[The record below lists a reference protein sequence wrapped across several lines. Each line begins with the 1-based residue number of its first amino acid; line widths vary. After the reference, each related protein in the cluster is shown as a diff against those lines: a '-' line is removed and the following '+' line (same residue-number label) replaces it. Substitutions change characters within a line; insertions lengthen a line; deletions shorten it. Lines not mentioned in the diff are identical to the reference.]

1 MSVSF
6 EGRLAHL
13 GRELSSTVL
22 QPKLAT
28 GLLIFLGILPAVFL
42 LADIYSFAVNVP
54 FMDDWQFV
62 PLLEK
67 AKEGS
72 LGFYDLWAPH
82 DEHRLFLPRIII
94 IAAMFASGGDYR
106 VQSFITFSVVAVISA
121 CLLWL
126 MVRLNGKKNSVLWS
140 WVLVNVA
147 LFSPIQFHNW
157 LWPMQFAYF
166 LPYTFLALC
175 LCALYARIAALPKFA
190 LAALFA
196 LAGNY
201 SFVHGNLIWPAVLP
215 VIVFAPAILAK
226 DARKNFAIAWLV
238 LGAVAVTLYFRGL
251 EHNSAAPDYAYGHEG
266 VPPTMSTLY
275 QLHENPAQTTFRMGR
290 FVIAMFGNAIGRGF
304 PVANNLV
311 FSYVCGAIVLLL
323 AVIGLVVAWKR
334 GLFLHYALP
343 WACLLLFTF
352 LTAAF
357 VCVGRVWRG
366 DYQPLTPRYTTFGA
380 LCIVALVPLLFA
392 AFSGLREA
400 ALKSG
405 RTGLGDHILWAQGLL
420 AGIYL
425 TVQGVNWTYAQ
436 NLMQEWRLTRWH
448 AQARLH
454 FLGRISIYAGPDLLG
469 GKDEFID
476 TAARTLERL
485 GMLKPPRAT
494 DLRIS
499 AIGREVIP
507 DGLKRGQM
515 YGLVRLGSK
524 GWHVEGFALASGG
537 RSADIV
543 LLGVQNKA
551 GEWVAVAAASALS
564 PPKYLRKSTGM
575 DWEFLALSSPR
586 KPGEWAIDLPGDA
599 FGNLKKGVLRAW
611 AMDYGRHV
619 LYRLPGDQQFT
630 VGYDNNAQE
639 PAADETANIRL

>member
-1 MSVSF
+1 M
-6 EGRLAHL
+6 
-13 GRELSSTVL
+13 
-22 QPKLAT
+22 
-28 GLLIFLGILPAVFL
+28 
-42 LADIYSFAVNVP
+42 
-54 FMDDWQFV
+54 
-62 PLLEK
+62 
-67 AKEGS
+67 
-72 LGFYDLWAPH
+72 
-82 DEHRLFLPRIII
+82 
-94 IAAMFASGGDYR
+94 
-106 VQSFITFSVVAVISA
+106 
-121 CLLWL
+121 
-126 MVRLNGKKNSVLWS
+126 
-140 WVLVNVA
+140 
-147 LFSPIQFHNW
+147 
-157 LWPMQFAYF
+157 
-166 LPYTFLALC
+166 
-175 LCALYARIAALPKFA
+175 
-190 LAALFA
+190 
-196 LAGNY
+196 
-201 SFVHGNLIWPAVLP
+201 
-215 VIVFAPAILAK
+215 
-226 DARKNFAIAWLV
+226 
-238 LGAVAVTLYFRGL
+238 
-251 EHNSAAPDYAYGHEG
+251 
-266 VPPTMSTLY
+266 
-275 QLHENPAQTTFRMGR
+275 
-290 FVIAMFGNAIGRGF
+290 
-304 PVANNLV
+304 
-311 FSYVCGAIVLLL
+311 
-323 AVIGLVVAWKR
+323 
-334 GLFLHYALP
+334 
-343 WACLLLFTF
+343 
-352 LTAAF
+352 
-357 VCVGRVWRG
+357 
-366 DYQPLTPRYTTFGA
+366 
-380 LCIVALVPLLFA
+380 
-392 AFSGLREA
+392 
-400 ALKSG
+400 
-405 RTGLGDHILWAQGLL
+405 
-420 AGIYL
+420 YL

-524 GWHVEGFALASGG
+524 GWHVEGFALASRG

-551 GEWVAVAAASALS
+551 GEWVAVATASALS